1 MQRCDREIVDG
12 SAAVG
17 RRREGSKDAAGA
29 AGSSS
34 SRAAAGTLPGLPCA
48 RPPGQPP
55 PASIPPTQQHFPRA
69 RVASKEKAAFA
80 KKHPDTGELLC
91 GEGPQLG
98 GGCPGAGECEESS
111 QAAILLLPGQRC
123 AAASSLPPG
132 ASVGFNFPPKEVVG
146 SLASSSILLLHIE
159 QARTCLSPT
168 QSRPGRARATA
179 CTTCAWPEG
188 ASKGVR
194 RITGRVQARWHWG
207 LLQR

>member
-48 RPPGQPP
+48 RPSSQPP
-55 PASIPPTQQHFPRA
+55 PASIPPIQQHFPRA

-91 GEGPQLG
+91 GKGPQLG
-98 GGCPGAGECEESS
+98 GGCPGAGEREESG

-146 SLASSSILLLHIE
+146 SLASSSILVLHIE
-159 QARTCLSPT
+159 QACTCLSPT

>member
-29 AGSSS
+29 GSW
-34 SRAAAGTLPGLPCA
+34 RRRATAAAGTLPGLPCA
-48 RPPGQPP
+48 RPPGQSP
-55 PASIPPTQQHFPRA
+55 PASISPIQQHFPRA
-69 RVASKEKAAFA
+69 RVASKETAAFA

-98 GGCPGAGECEESS
+98 GGCPGAGECEESG

-123 AAASSLPPG
+123 AASAAASSLSPG

-146 SLASSSILLLHIE
+146 SLAPSSIRPCNKNCGPYFLVNGKMVSGKF
-159 QARTCLSPT
+159 LS
-168 QSRPGRARATA
+168 
-179 CTTCAWPEG
+179 
-188 ASKGVR
+188 
-194 RITGRVQARWHWG
+194 
-207 LLQR
+207 